1 MTGQALPWLHPF
13 PARHRVPV
21 FLHLAGLQRMAAGG
35 GRPLE
40 RVPAPVTHL
49 SPRSAALVLSVA
61 CALHAPA
68 QAQSADLVR
77 LLNTLRAPGGACA
90 VSAPPLVRRD
100 TLDAVAAQLARG
112 SALEDAVRAVGDR
125 MNEVQVMRF
134 TGPRRGPR
142 VEAMVASRLCVHLA
156 QPRLSALGVFAQGD
170 ESWVVLGEPFAPV
183 VGLTA
188 QQVQARMLALVNA
201 ARAQPRTCGATP
213 QAAAPP
219 VRWSQALELAASA
232 HAADMAAQ
240 DYFSHTAKD
249 GSTPAQRV
257 TRAGYRY
264 RMTGENIAG
273 GQLTPEEAVAGW
285 LKSPGHCENLMNRD
299 YQEMAVA
306 YAVNA
311 RARLGVYWV
320 QQFGTQR

>member
-1 MTGQALPWLHPF
+1 MC
-13 PARHRVPV
+13 R
-21 FLHLAGLQRMAAGG
+21 
-35 GRPLE
+35 
-40 RVPAPVTHL
+40 APCSL
-49 SPRSAALVLSVA
+49 LLVLVVA
-61 CALHAPA
+61 AAVHRPA
-68 QAQSADLVR
+68 QAQGADLER
-77 LLNTLRAPGGACA
+77 LVNTLRAPGGACTG
-90 VSAPPLVRRD
+90 SAPPLVRRD

-112 SALEDAVRAVGDR
+112 TTLEAAVRSVGDR

-142 VEAMVASRLCVHLA
+142 AEALVASRLCVHLV

-170 ESWVVLGEPFAPV
+170 ESWVVLAEPFAPV
-183 VGLTA
+183 VGLSA
-188 QQVQARMLALVNA
+188 PQVQARMLALVNA
-201 ARAQPRTCGATP
+201 ARAQSRRCGATAH
-213 QAAAPP
+213 AAAPP
-219 VRWSQALELAASA
+219 VRWSPVLELAASA

-240 DYFSHTAKD
+240 DFFSHTAKD

-285 LKSPGHCENLMNRD
+285 LKSPGHCANLMNPG

-320 QQFGTQR
+320 QQFGTPR

>member
-1 MTGQALPWLHPF
+1 MAL
-13 PARHRVPV
+13 
-21 FLHLAGLQRMAAGG
+21 
-35 GRPLE
+35 
-40 RVPAPVTHL
+40 
-49 SPRSAALVLSVA
+49 ALA
-61 CALHAPA
+61 CASHAPA

-77 LLNTLRAPGGACA
+77 LVNALRAPGSPCA
-90 VSAPPLVRRD
+90 GSAPPLLRRD
-100 TLDAVAAQLARG
+100 SLDTVAAQLARG
-112 SALEDAVRAVGDR
+112 TSLEAAVRSVGDR

-134 TGPRRGPR
+134 TGPRQGAR
-142 VEAMVASRLCVHLA
+142 VEAMMASRLCVHLV
-156 QPRLSALGVFAQGD
+156 QPRLSALGVFARGD

-188 QQVQARMLALVNA
+188 AQVQTRMLALVND
-201 ARAQPRTCGATP
+201 ARAQPRACGTAP
-213 QAAAPP
+213 HAAAPP
-219 VRWSQALELAASA
+219 VRWSPVLELAASA

-240 DYFSHTAKD
+240 DYFSHDAKD

-273 GQLTPEEAVAGW
+273 GQLTPEDAVAGW
-285 LKSPGHCENLMNRD
+285 LKSPGHCANLMNPA

-320 QQFGTQR
+320 QQFGTPR